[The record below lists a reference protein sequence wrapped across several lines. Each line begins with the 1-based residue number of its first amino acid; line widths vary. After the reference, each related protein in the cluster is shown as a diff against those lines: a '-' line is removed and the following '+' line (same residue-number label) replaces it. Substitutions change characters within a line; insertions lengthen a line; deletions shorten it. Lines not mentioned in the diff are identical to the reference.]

1 MSGRLK
7 FNAAMI
13 AALTVAVVLASWVIH
28 GILQRD
34 ARQHVLQRANLLMAA
49 AEATRSYT
57 TNFIKPHL
65 VGRLD
70 VEFLPQTV
78 PAFAATETVLSLR
91 KQFPEYTYKEATLNP
106 TNPRN
111 RTTDWEAD
119 IVNIFRADFS
129 KTQIV
134 GERMQGP
141 VSSLYIAKPL
151 KVSSPSCLSC
161 HATPSSA
168 PASLIKLYG
177 EANGFGWKNDEIIG
191 AQIVS
196 VPVSVSEGSSSG
208 PFWMIVGLMI
218 ALSAVA
224 LLVGNLMFG
233 RNGGASSPAATP
245 KADES
250 AGSRRWAQR

>member
-57 TNFIKPHL
+57 TKFIKPHL
-65 VGRLD
+65 DQRLD

-106 TNPRN
+106 TNPRD

-119 IVNIFRADFS
+119 IVNIFRADAT
-129 KTQIV
+129 KTELV
-134 GERMQGP
+134 GER
-141 VSSLYIAKPL
+141 KPWDI
-151 KVSSPSCLSC
+151 K
-161 HATPSSA
+161 HDIN
-168 PASLIKLYG
+168 LI
-177 EANGFGWKNDEIIG
+177 FTRRD
-191 AQIVS
+191 V
-196 VPVSVSEGSSSG
+196 
-208 PFWMIVGLMI
+208 PFWTAVRDDPRPETFRSDLWGLI
-218 ALSAVA
+218 HYSYIGRAHGIPEGFLRIGNWVA
-224 LLVGNLMFG
+224 
-233 RNGGASSPAATP
+233 GGVQGA
-245 KADES
+245 
-250 AGSRRWAQR
+250 

>member
-13 AALTVAVVLASWVIH
+13 AALAVAVVLAAWVIH

-57 TNFIKPHL
+57 TKFIKPHL
-65 VGRLD
+65 DQRLD

-106 TNPRN
+106 TNPRD

-119 IVNIFRADFS
+119 IVNMFRADAS
-129 KTQIV
+129 KTEMV

-141 VSSLYIAKPL
+141 VPALYIAKPIRITDR
-151 KVSSPSCLSC
+151 SCLSC
-161 HATPSSA
+161 HASAASA

-177 EANGFGWKNDEIIG
+177 EANGFGWKHDEIIG
-191 AQIVS
+191 AQIVT

-208 PFWMIVGLMI
+208 PFWSRRAIR
-218 ALSAVA
+218 SAVA
-224 LLVGNLMFG
+224 SN
-233 RNGGASSPAATP
+233 S
-245 KADES
+245 
-250 AGSRRWAQR
+250 GSWCRDNVRPNHAYIRMANAVSVA